1 MKGNEA
7 KPVTR
12 TVTVADTTPPVIT
25 LLGDATVEVDQ
36 NTSYTDAGATAVDA
50 VDGVVDVVVTGSVDI
65 TTAGTYTLT
74 YTATDSVG
82 NTAEITRIVTVIKKI
97 ALSVESL
104 E

>member
-1 MKGNEA
+1 MCI
-7 KPVTR
+7 R
-12 TVTVADTTPPVIT
+12 DR
-25 LLGDATVEVDQ
+25 
-36 NTSYTDAGATAVDA
+36 
-50 VDGVVDVVVTGSVDI
+50 DGVVDVVVTGSVDI

-104 E
+104 AGNWRLTREAGV